1 MPRLRCRSAATGGSE
16 WRQPPVHEDSRK
28 AACGCR
34 FRRFQPP
41 TEGTKE
47 KPLFNESK
55 RWLDTGPGPLMGRRR
70 VSDRSQG
77 SHAPGSARVAVF
89 VLPPLGGTTLVPIP
103 RAGARAQ
110 GLLQGQ
116 GVRETL
122 VRGLGQTS

>member
-1 MPRLRCRSAATGGSE
+1 MSFIERQGTDQWAAMPVLS
-16 WRQPPVHEDSRK
+16 SRIVIRK
-28 AACGCR
+28 
-34 FRRFQPP
+34 
-41 TEGTKE
+41 EGKE
-47 KPLFNESK
+47 AFAYE
-55 RWLDTGPGPLMGRRR
+55 PLMGRRR

-89 VLPPLGGTTLVPIP
+89 ALPPLGGTTLVPIP

-110 GLLQGQ
+110 GLLQGL

>member
-1 MPRLRCRSAATGGSE
+1 MRVQVPPPSAPDRG
-16 WRQPPVHEDSRK
+16 HE
-28 AACGCR
+28 
-34 FRRFQPP
+34 
-41 TEGTKE
+41 E

-55 RWLDTGPGPLMGRRR
+55 RWLDTGPEPLMGRRR

-77 SHAPGSARVAVF
+77 SHAAGSARVAVV
-89 VLPPLGGTTLVPIP
+89 VLPPPGGTTLVPIP

-110 GLLQGQ
+110 GLLQSL

>member
-1 MPRLRCRSAATGGSE
+1 M
-16 WRQPPVHEDSRK
+16 
-28 AACGCR
+28 
-34 FRRFQPP
+34 RRFSQSDRWPFRP
-41 TEGTKE
+41 VILSVP
-47 KPLFNESK
+47 KPVPRPRGEALFNESK
-55 RWLDTGPGPLMGRRR
+55 RWLDTGPEPLMGRRR

-89 VLPPLGGTTLVPIP
+89 ALPPLGGTTLVPIP

-110 GLLQGQ
+110 GLLQGL